1 MDGWSLG
8 RTSILFT
15 VLAAESGWL
24 IQQKNVT
31 NVRVKEVF
39 RKELSKATSVYFR
52 IDANFRPGTDLATLY
67 YSIDGN
73 NWTPLLKDYKMIFD
87 YRRFFMGTK
96 FAIFN
101 YATKKKGGW
110 VDVDWF
116 HYEKKVEDW
125 KLKIEGVALLLRLFF
140 FPNIC
145 SVGKKL

>member
-1 MDGWSLG
+1 MKDGDICGFSAFNGDAGVVKVVREGKKFFVVADEENVEL
-8 RTSILFT
+8 SDNEK
-15 VLAAESGWL
+15 A
-24 IQQKNVT
+24 VT

-116 HYEKKVEDW
+116 HYEKKVED
-125 KLKIEGVALLLRLFF
+125 
-140 FPNIC
+140 
-145 SVGKKL
+145 